1 MDQTFLTGGT
11 PQTTYKNKPKV
22 EAKESARPLSSDARS
37 AVVSKLFEKAVDNKY
52 GVRET
57 FRMVVDLI
65 YYALGRDEPHYME
78 LVKQLEPRT
87 VELATQI
94 YSHIFEGLYYKQE
107 IHDYLGD
114 AYMYLSIGNARAG
127 QYFTPWPV
135 ARMMAEML
143 WSKEEYEKAKAENR
157 KLTLDDPCVGSG
169 VMLLAWKA
177 VIIKNLGIEGLD
189 QYGFY
194 GQDVDEL
201 MVHMC
206 RIQMWLTDYRYMA
219 DLLIV
224 TAYEMKEL
232 KDQGKLKMLP
242 APAGPTLPNTIT
254 VPQKK

>member
-94 YSHIFEGLYYKQE
+94 YCTS
-107 IHDYLGD
+107 
-114 AYMYLSIGNARAG
+114 SRAS
-127 QYFTPWPV
+127 TTS
-135 ARMMAEML
+135 RR
-143 WSKEEYEKAKAENR
+143 S
-157 KLTLDDPCVGSG
+157 
-169 VMLLAWKA
+169 
-177 VIIKNLGIEGLD
+177 
-189 QYGFY
+189 
-194 GQDVDEL
+194 
-201 MVHMC
+201 
-206 RIQMWLTDYRYMA
+206 
-219 DLLIV
+219 
-224 TAYEMKEL
+224 
-232 KDQGKLKMLP
+232 
-242 APAGPTLPNTIT
+242 TIT
-254 VPQKK
+254 SETPTCTSASATPALASTSRLGRSPA